1 MNGISDHELR
11 QLYNR
16 SRVLFLPL
24 LDAVANNALL
34 EGLSMGKQT
43 LVSDLPA
50 ARFYGAEHVSYIQKD
65 ATTEKASDALSELLD
80 TLFPQE
86 NRPDIRNY
94 AEANFSWPRIAKAYQ
109 EEYSNLLSK
118 G

>member
-1 MNGISDHELR
+1 M
-11 QLYNR
+11 
-16 SRVLFLPL
+16 
-24 LDAVANNALL
+24 ANNALL
-34 EGLSMGKQT
+34 EVLSMGKQT

-50 ARFYGAEHVSYIQKD
+50 TRFYGADQVAYLDKD
-65 ATTEKASDALSELLD
+65 AAIETASNALSQLLE
-80 TLFPQE
+80 TCFLQE
-86 NRPDIRNY
+86 SRLGIRKY